1 MGKNA
6 IIHPSVMEVLWRCNG
21 CDFRDLAHS
30 PNWSYD
36 MSKERTSETEHVHLF
51 TIDPFDSLGKNGYQ
65 TTICEDGKEMAE
77 RPNNRKQPR
86 QLNLMPMTNAT
97 RTTDGF
103 GRRKRKEKGKKKRER
118 SLGMKK
124 ELRPPICLV
133 FSAPL
138 PL

>member
-65 TTICEDGKEMAE
+65 TTICEDGKEIVSAVG
-77 RPNNRKQPR
+77 
-86 QLNLMPMTNAT
+86 
-97 RTTDGF
+97 RTPEQSEAAASAKLDAYD
-103 GRRKRKEKGKKKRER
+103 KRHEND
-118 SLGMKK
+118 
-124 ELRPPICLV
+124 
-133 FSAPL
+133 
-138 PL
+138 